1 MNTVKPETFALPC
14 PWCGSVKVSSDVDRW
29 DENEVVGKVEC
40 HCSAAGPLVGGNATE
55 NTTDM
60 EWDLMIRNINESAWM
75 AWNIRGGPSERLSD
89 AMRFGEAEE
98 PPGESPQLLNDAK
111 PCPFCASQELDVEDY
126 GTWVV
131 GCSNCLA
138 RAPHDPN
145 DESPIEG
152 NPRTPVPDDI
162 REAVERWNNRK
173 DLARPNHIT
182 EEA

>member
-1 MNTVKPETFALPC
+1 MYAFRDR
-14 PWCGSVKVSSDVDRW
+14 SVMY
-29 DENEVVGKVEC
+29 G
-40 HCSAAGPLVGGNATE
+40 AAGHRRAMMSRRGWVWCVMFHSNMMWLSRVLPRLPGGILTMLKVLV
-55 NTTDM
+55 
-60 EWDLMIRNINESAWM
+60 
-75 AWNIRGGPSERLSD
+75 RL
-89 AMRFGEAEE
+89 
-98 PPGESPQLLNDAK
+98 P
-111 PCPFCASQELDVEDY
+111 VEDY